1 MITNSDDIS
10 VRWQPAHM
18 TARSFRKRLSGSR
31 FFNRK
36 LSPMSARYLI
46 PALLL
51 IPIWAMA
58 QFPFLDQV
66 VMEDGRKLDGLIIE
80 QKPGAHLS
88 LWRPDEGD
96 TLVLHMDQIDRIL
109 RITAPMIS
117 QTDPEKM
124 PEEIKEVKYGT
135 NRFTTL
141 IRGAHG
147 GFTYGF
153 HGAGLA
159 IGMRIHPG
167 IEIGLGAQY
176 FGEYTNNAF
185 HQIMPLCLESRF
197 RLYRSKSGRF
207 ERLFSL
213 ETGIN
218 FSLNKYFWNHERG
231 EFLSIRN
238 GYYLHPALGFKIY
251 LFPNLGLILD
261 LGYQLNTG
269 HLHTYDTKER
279 LGYKR
284 YHNAIVRGSLFF

>member
-1 MITNSDDIS
+1 
-10 VRWQPAHM
+10 M
-18 TARSFRKRLSGSR
+18 TARSFPKHLSGIYSLENPLSR
-31 FFNRK
+31 
-36 LSPMSARYLI
+36 MHARI
-46 PALLL
+46 L
-51 IPIWAMA
+51 IPILFLIPVYSMA
-58 QFPFLDQV
+58 QLPMQDQV
-66 VMEDGRKLDGLIIE
+66 FMEDGRELDGLIIE
-80 QKPGAHLS
+80 QKPGVHLR

-96 TLVLHMDQIDRIL
+96 TLVLHMEQIDRIL
-109 RITAPMIS
+109 RIPAPMIS

-124 PEEIKEVKYGT
+124 SEEIKEVNYGT
-135 NRFTTL
+135 NRFATL

-153 HGAGLA
+153 HGAGIA
-159 IGMRIHPG
+159 VGFRMHPG
-167 IEIGLGAQY
+167 IEIGIGAQY
-176 FGEYTNNAF
+176 FGEYTNKAF
-185 HQIMPLCLESRF
+185 RQIMPLCLESRF
-197 RLYRSKSGRF
+197 RLHRSKSGRF

-231 EFLSIRN
+231 EFLSITN

-284 YHNAIVRGSLFF
+284 YHNAILRGSFFF